1 MWCARLSELVL
12 PWTRVRNGRK
22 SRSAPTTRA
31 KQADKTG
38 QGYAQPWQQG
48 NCRRL
53 LTHNPLAHRH
63 PLVHSHRR
71 RHCPRTLRA
80 AGADLRDGLLAAVD
94 DRGFALERPASD
106 ADGARRGGPDGRPL
120 DHVRRQDRPLT
131 GSAGQHSLRSG
142 PAPLATGAAVH
153 LGAAAPGVDGGA
165 KRCRQRWAWAW
176 TGGRRRSRC
185 TFSSS
190 ARICASRASSSPQGS
205 ACHQRAWPRLWRPAP
220 SQQRRLAAARHACWW
235 CRCCL

>member
-1 MWCARLSELVL
+1 MACGAPPLGAS
-12 PWTRVRNGRK
+12 PPIAWTRVRNGRK

-71 RHCPRTLRA
+71 RHCPRPLRA

-120 DHVRRQDRPLT
+120 DHVRRQDRPALRRAAQLAIRACP
-131 GSAGQHSLRSG
+131 AGN
-142 PAPLATGAAVH
+142 
-153 LGAAAPGVDGGA
+153 
-165 KRCRQRWAWAW
+165 RCCSPSWSCGTR
-176 TGGRRRSRC
+176 GGRRRKEV
-185 TFSSS
+185 
-190 ARICASRASSSPQGS
+190 P
-205 ACHQRAWPRLWRPAP
+205 PAMGMGMDG
-220 SQQRRLAAARHACWW
+220 RGAALAAYFQLIRADLRVA
-235 CRCCL
+235 